1 MNARGVMEWLGYAG
15 VLPFVGFAL
24 GTLIAQDYLQ
34 ALSQQGFV
42 IYSLAILCFLA
53 GTLWGSASSYT
64 DAASM
69 LRVLVSN
76 GIVLFAALSVLTAQA
91 LLAAAL
97 LMLGYLA
104 LLWYERNSSDNPPWY
119 VCLRT
124 RLTIAAV
131 LAHLCYL
138 VAMVVRNGQ

>member
-1 MNARGVMEWLGYAG
+1 MNSRAVMQWLGYAG

-24 GTLIAQDYLQ
+24 GTGVAQDYLQ

-53 GTLWGSASSYT
+53 GTLWGSAST
-64 DAASM
+64 DADAASI

-91 LLAAAL
+91 LLAATL

-104 LLWYERNSSDNPPWY
+104 LLWFERNSSENARWY
-119 VCLRT
+119 VVLRT
-124 RLTIAAV
+124 RLTIAVV
-131 LAHLCYL
+131 LVHLCFL
-138 VAMVVRNGQ
+138 VAMVVRNAA

>member
-1 MNARGVMEWLGYAG
+1 MNTRSIMQWLGYAG
-15 VLPFVGFAL
+15 VLPFIGFAL
-24 GTLIAQDYLQ
+24 GTLLARDYLQ
-34 ALSQQGFV
+34 AVSQQGFV

-64 DAASM
+64 DTASM

-76 GIVLFAALSVLTAQA
+76 GLVLFAALSVLTAQA

-119 VCLRT
+119 VSLRT
-124 RLTIAAV
+124 RLTLAV
-131 LAHLCYL
+131 VLIHACYL
-138 VAMVVRNGQ
+138 LAMVLRNTH

>member
-1 MNARGVMEWLGYAG
+1 MNTRRIMQWLGYAG
-15 VLPFVGFAL
+15 ALPFAGFAL
-24 GTLIAQDYLQ
+24 GTLLAKDYLQ

-53 GTLWGSASSYT
+53 GTLWGSASSYSDT
-64 DAASM
+64 ASM

-76 GIVLFAALSVLTAQA
+76 GLVLFAALSVLTAQA

-104 LLWYERNSSDNPPWY
+104 LLWFERNSSDNPAWY
-119 VCLRT
+119 VSLRT
-124 RLTIAAV
+124 RLTLIVV
-131 LAHLCYL
+131 LIHLCYL
-138 VAMVVRNGQ
+138 LAMIFRNGH